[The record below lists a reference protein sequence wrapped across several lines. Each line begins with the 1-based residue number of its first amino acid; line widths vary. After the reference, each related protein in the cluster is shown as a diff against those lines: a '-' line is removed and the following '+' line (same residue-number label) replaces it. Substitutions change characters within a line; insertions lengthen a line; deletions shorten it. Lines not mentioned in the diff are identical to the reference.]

1 MELTVR
7 TRRGGIA
14 TKLVGIALAFLVAAL
29 AAIGMTL
36 LQSWK
41 LQGAAAA
48 INDMGS
54 ERMRSYR
61 MVLLVSERVRFPQDA
76 SVAADLRDTVQ
87 QFESTLAAVKHGDPA
102 RPIALP
108 ADPAIAAAVTDVEL
122 RWLRDIRPV
131 VGAVL
136 ADPVTAGAQAEEVRR
151 GVEPFVAAIDKVVTA
166 IERDNASI
174 TSWLRSFQMI
184 LLAAAVLGTVALV
197 YLLYLLVVRPVST
210 LQEGIVRLAAEDF
223 GARVNIDS
231 DDEFGA
237 LGRAFN
243 VMAENLQNAYTTLEA
258 RVDEKTRSLEI
269 RNRELATLFDA
280 TTVLNEAADAEALC
294 NVFLKLTLP
303 AAGATAGAVRLREPE
318 SPDLHVHAAA
328 GLPEGVLQGETCEHA
343 RGCACGLAA
352 ERDQAVVE
360 NHAGAG
366 PRQCT
371 ASGFHGVAVFPIRHE
386 RQVLGVFTL
395 FFREP
400 RLFSARE
407 QRLFT
412 TLGQQLGAALQA
424 LRLRSMEREV
434 AVSEE
439 RNLLA
444 RELHDSIAQSLAF
457 LNLQAQ
463 MLEESLRGG
472 HLDEARAEVGRIREG
487 VQESYDDVREL
498 LLHFRL
504 RMTDSDLAGALRQ
517 AISRFESH
525 TAIRTTFKESGSGI
539 EPDPDVQVQI
549 LHVIQEALS
558 NARKHAGASQVE
570 VHLERGPVYRFIVRD
585 DGCGFDPD
593 RSDASGRHVGLAIM
607 RERAHRIHAALQ
619 VRSVPGAG
627 TEVVLSLPVAPRELR
642 EAAA

>member
-1 MELTVR
+1 MR

-14 TKLVGIALAFLVAAL
+14 SKLVGIALAFLVAAL

-54 ERMRSYR
+54 ERMRTYR
-61 MVLLVSERVRFPQDA
+61 MVLLVSERVRFPHDA
-76 SVAADLRDTVQ
+76 TVAADLRDAVQ

-102 RPIALP
+102 RPVALP
-108 ADPAIAAAVTDVEL
+108 ADPAIEAAMTDVER
-122 RWLRDIRPV
+122 RWLRDIRPA
-131 VGAVL
+131 VGAIL
-136 ADPVTAGAQAEEVRR
+136 ADPVTAGAQAEALRR
-151 GVEPFVAAIDKVVTA
+151 GVDPFVAAIDKVVTA

-197 YLLYLLVVRPVST
+197 YLLFLLVVRPVSA

-223 GARVNIDS
+223 SARVRIDS

-243 VMAENLQNAYTTLEA
+243 AMAENLQNAYATLEA

-280 TTVLNEAADAEALC
+280 TTALNEAADAETLC

-303 AAGATAGAVRLREPE
+303 ASGAAAGAVRLRESE

-328 GLPEGVLQGETCEHA
+328 GLPDGVLQGETCEHA

-352 ERDQAVVE
+352 ERDQAVLE
-360 NHAGAG
+360 NHAGVG

-412 TLGQQLGAALQA
+412 ALGQQLGAALQA

-463 MLEESLRGG
+463 MLEESMRGG
-472 HLDEARAEVGRIREG
+472 RFDEARAEVGRIRDG

-517 AISRFESH
+517 AVSRFESH
-525 TAIRTTFKESGSGI
+525 TAIRTAFRESGSGI
-539 EPDPDVQVQI
+539 ELDPDVQMQV
-549 LHVIQEALS
+549 LHVVQEALS
-558 NARKHAGASQVE
+558 NARKHAGASRVE
-570 VHLERGPVYRFIVRD
+570 VHLERGPVYRFTVRD
-585 DGCGFDPD
+585 DGRGFDPD

-607 RERAHRIHAALQ
+607 RERAHRIHATLE

-627 TEVVLSLPVAPRELR
+627 TEVALSVPVAPRELR